1 MSAKNYDLNFDGYWR
16 VPAIGSMPA
25 QSGIY
30 CVYACIH
37 DANAKT
43 VDLKRLLYIGE
54 AADVRDRITN
64 HDKWQEW
71 EGKLKSGEVL
81 CFNAVFISL
90 VSGRERAEAAMINH
104 HKPPCNTTYVNS
116 FPFDETT
123 IITSGRNA
131 LLTAKLTVVTKNAF
145 V

>member
-1 MSAKNYDLNFDGYWR
+1 MSAKNYDLDFNGYWR
-16 VPAIGSMPA
+16 TPYIDSMPA

-30 CVYACIH
+30 CVYACIY

-54 AADVRDRITN
+54 AADVRGRVAN
-64 HDKWQEW
+64 HEKRQEW

-81 CFNAVFISL
+81 CFNAALISPATD
-90 VSGRERAEAAMINH
+90 RERAEAAMVNH

-116 FPFDETT
+116 FPFDQTT
-123 IITSGRNA
+123 IATSGRNA
-131 LLTAKLTVVTKNAF
+131 LLTANFTVMMKKAVA
-145 V
+145 